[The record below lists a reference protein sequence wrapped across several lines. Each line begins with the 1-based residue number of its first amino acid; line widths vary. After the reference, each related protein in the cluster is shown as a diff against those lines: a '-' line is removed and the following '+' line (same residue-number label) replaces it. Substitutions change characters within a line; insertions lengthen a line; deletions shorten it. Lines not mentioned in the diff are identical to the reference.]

1 MRNFLLSMVLTLR
14 NNIRCSAGNYMAYP
28 GPTQLR
34 LTEDPEGKKPFY
46 ISHYGRH
53 GSRYHNRPH
62 DYEMPCRTLAK
73 ADSLGKLTALG
84 KDVLHRLTLI
94 HQEADDKYGELT
106 PLGAL
111 QQQQIIKRMVE
122 RFPEVF
128 TDSSTVDARST
139 TLLRCYLS
147 MEDAMMQLSRMRP
160 RVKIQHNATHRDM
173 YFLNQLDRRLLNAK
187 MDSVTTACYNAFVRQ
202 NEDNSRLMQSLFN
215 DTAYIRQYVDAKEL
229 NSQLFKLA
237 SNLQGAEI
245 SHQLTLYD
253 LFTDEEIYRNWKKDN
268 AWWYVNYGFCTLNGG
283 KQPFSQRN
291 LLRKIINDAD
301 SLILSDKPNVQL
313 RFGHETVILPLVCLL
328 EINGMGLATDNL
340 ESLDRK
346 GWAAY
351 KAFPMSA
358 NLQFIFY
365 RESLADKDVLFKVLL
380 NENEVRLPLKNN
392 DGPYYHWT
400 DFRSYYLNKLE
411 AFEKV
416 KK

>member
-1 MRNFLLSMVLTLR
+1 
-14 NNIRCSAGNYMAYP
+14 
-28 GPTQLR
+28 
-34 LTEDPEGKKPFY
+34 
-46 ISHYGRH
+46 
-53 GSRYHNRPH
+53 
-62 DYEMPCRTLAK
+62 
-73 ADSLGKLTALG
+73 
-84 KDVLHRLTLI
+84 
-94 HQEADDKYGELT
+94 
-106 PLGAL
+106 
-111 QQQQIIKRMVE
+111 
-122 RFPEVF
+122 
-128 TDSSTVDARST
+128 
-139 TLLRCYLS
+139 
-147 MEDAMMQLSRMRP
+147 MMQLSRMRP
-160 RVKIQHNATHRDM
+160 HVKIQHNATHRDM
-173 YFLNQLDRRLLNAK
+173 YYLNQLDRRLLNSK
-187 MDSVTTACYNAFVRQ
+187 MDSVTTACYNAYVRQ

-328 EINGMGLATDNL
+328 EINGMDLATDNL
-340 ESLDRK
+340 ELLDRK

-351 KAFPMSA
+351 KVFPMSA

-365 RESLADKDVLFKVLL
+365 RESPADKDVLFKVLL
-380 NENEVRLPLKNN
+380 NENEVRLPLKSI
-392 DGPYYHWT
+392 DSPYYHWS
-400 DFRSYYLNKLE
+400 DFREYYLKKLDTYG
-411 AFEKV
+411 AP
-416 KK
+416 